1 MKLAVRN
8 ASLLLAGLLPALLFP
23 LSATTPEARAAAA
36 EVRVLATTYPV
47 YLLTRAVAQSSPG
60 VRVEL
65 LIPARTGCPHEYA
78 LTPGDMR
85 RLVTANIVIINGLGM
100 EGFLETM
107 LAGLKD
113 ATIIDS
119 SAGVRMLRGPMEHR
133 AEEAGGHG
141 HDHDRTTPGH
151 AHGHA
156 HGRGG
161 VNPHAFSSPVQAA
174 AMARAIGTGLAK
186 AAPGA
191 AGECAATAEAY
202 AVRLEAL
209 GRRFAAAAA
218 RAANKDVLLLHDGMA
233 YLVRDAGLHLAGV
246 IQEDEDVQPSA
257 ARLLELADNIRKRR
271 PALLI
276 GEPQYSDRPVRA
288 LAAETGVPAVLLDPV
303 ASGPEDAAPDYYERV
318 MENNCRI
325 LEEHLGN

>member
-1 MKLAVRN
+1 MKFAVRN
-8 ASLLLAGLLPALLFP
+8 AFLLLAGLLPALLLP
-23 LSATTPEARAAAA
+23 LPATPPEARAAAA

-47 YLLTRAVAQSSPG
+47 YLLTRAVAQASPG

-78 LTPGDMR
+78 LTPGDVR
-85 RLVTANIVIINGLGM
+85 RLITAKIVVINGLGM
-100 EGFLETM
+100 EDFLGTM

-113 ATIIDS
+113 ATVIDS
-119 SAGVRMLRGPMEHR
+119 SAGVRMLRGPMEHH

-141 HDHDRTTPGH
+141 HDH
-151 AHGHA
+151 AHGH
-156 HGRGG
+156 GG

-186 AAPGA
+186 AAPEA

-209 GRRFAAAAA
+209 GRRLAAVAA

-257 ARLLELADNIRKRR
+257 ARLLELAGNIRKRR

-276 GEPQYSDRPVRA
+276 GEPQYSDKPVRA